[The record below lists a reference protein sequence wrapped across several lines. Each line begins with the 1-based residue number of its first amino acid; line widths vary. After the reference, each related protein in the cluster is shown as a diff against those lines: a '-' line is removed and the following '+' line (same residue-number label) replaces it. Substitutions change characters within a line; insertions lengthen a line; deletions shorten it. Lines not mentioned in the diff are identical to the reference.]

1 VKRHWSE
8 IDSVSHLAA
17 TAHAD
22 QRGNFTKYLD
32 QPGDAQLAIT
42 QVGSAFNTRMGTV
55 RGLHFQ
61 AQPHGETKRLWVSTG
76 AIMDVLVDVRT
87 ESPTYGDWTS
97 IELRAEEP
105 AVLTVPAG
113 VAHGY
118 QTLVDDTTVVYLITG
133 EFVPEAAR
141 TLLWSDPVLGI
152 GWPLEV
158 SSISDSD
165 EAGQPWPVTY

>member
-1 VKRHWSE
+1 VDLRVGKVHE
-8 IDSVSHLAA
+8 DH
-17 TAHAD
+17 
-22 QRGNFTKYLD
+22 RGNFTKYLD
-32 QPGDAQLAIT
+32 QPVERPFEVT
-42 QVGSAFNTRMGTV
+42 QVGSAHNTRTGTV

-61 AQPHGETKRLWVSTG
+61 AQPHGETKRLWVSAG
-76 AIMDVLVDVRT
+76 AILDVLVDVRPA
-87 ESPTYGDWTS
+87 SPTYGDWTS

-133 EFVPEAAR
+133 EFVPAAAR
-141 TLLWSDPVLGI
+141 TLLWRDPALGI
-152 GWPLEV
+152 AWPLEV

-165 EAGQPWPVTY
+165 EAGQPWPVTF